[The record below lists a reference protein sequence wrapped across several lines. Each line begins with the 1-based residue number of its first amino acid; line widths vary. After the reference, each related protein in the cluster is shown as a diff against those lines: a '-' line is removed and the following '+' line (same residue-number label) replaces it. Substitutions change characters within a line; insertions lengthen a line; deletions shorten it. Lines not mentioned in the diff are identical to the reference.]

1 MKSNIRCGGV
11 EKEDSCS
18 YLKSGNSFAC
28 YDTSKSDNI
37 MGNIA
42 SIETT
47 GFVDGPGVRVIVFM
61 QGCPLRCLYCHN
73 PEDAFFDTTRYL
85 MTPEEVVAK
94 IVRYKNYFGKN
105 GGVTFSGGEPLN
117 QPEFLLEVLKL
128 CKQNKINTAIDTSG
142 CAKNIFSRKK
152 EDLLNE
158 ILKYVDLVILDIKAT
173 DSQEYK
179 KITGQDIK
187 YFEKFLTICQKA
199 KKKLW
204 LRQVIV
210 PGINDNIQNI
220 NNLKKYISKIKYVK
234 KVELLPYH
242 DMAKEKYKKL
252 GLTYRLSDTP
262 NMSAKKCA
270 ELQKILD

>member
-1 MKSNIRCGGV
+1 LNSNIRCGGV
-11 EKEDSCS
+11 EESKNSS
-18 YLKSGNSFAC
+18 HLKSGNSFICSSASNKK
-28 YDTSKSDNI
+28 DI
-37 MGNIA
+37 FGNIA

-94 IVRYKNYFGKN
+94 IVRYKNYFGKE

-117 QPEFLLEVLKL
+117 QPEFLLEVLRL
-128 CKQNKINTAIDTSG
+128 CKENKINTAIDTSG
-142 CAKNIFSRKK
+142 CAKNIFSNRKTK
-152 EDLLNE
+152 LLDE
-158 ILKYVDLVILDIKAT
+158 ILRNVDLIILDIKAT
-173 DSQEYK
+173 DFQDYK
-179 KITGQDIK
+179 EITGQDIK
-187 YFEKFLTICQKA
+187 YFERFLDTCQKM

-204 LRQVIV
+204 LRHVVV
-210 PGINDNIQNI
+210 PNINDNVESIKQ
-220 NNLKKYISKIKYVK
+220 LKEYISKIKYVK

-262 NMSAKKCA
+262 NMNTKKCS
-270 ELQKILD
+270 ELQKLLD